1 MNTTSQNLTGTQL
14 ARSLLLFSGAFLFAF
29 ILNSYII
36 HEAGHAFGGML
47 FGCKFKSLQ
56 INPFGTGDWHSRCP
70 NPVTMG
76 LTGRFIQGMG
86 GPIFGLPLSIGITL
100 ILWRKR
106 KPLLLPLLMSAT
118 VACIGN
124 FLGVIDSM
132 GNYPGHLFDYGWM
145 LSIGVPPFVIWGIGI
160 ASLVIG
166 IILMNLLIPLAGIA
180 TTEPFWQV
188 LLLNLSTW
196 PFYLLIRL
204 TVQYQEGVDISGPSS
219 FLILGIILATL
230 TALPFKPI
238 IKIANR
244 FTHLEPVLPAVRAV
258 WLVFG
263 LGVGLTVV
271 LSLLYPI

>member
-1 MNTTSQNLTGTQL
+1 MNISQNLTGTQL
-14 ARSLLLFSGAFLFAF
+14 GRSLLLFSGAFLFAF

-47 FGCKFKSLQ
+47 FGCKFESLH

-70 NPVTMG
+70 NPMTMG

-86 GPIFGLPLSIGITL
+86 GPIFGLPLSILITL
-100 ILWRKR
+100 FLWRKR
-106 KPLLLPLLMSAT
+106 KPVLLPLLMSAT

-132 GNYPGHLFDYGWM
+132 GNYPGHIFDYGWM
-145 LSIGVPPFVIWGIGI
+145 LSIGVPSFVIWGIGF

-166 IILMNLLIPLAGIA
+166 IVLMNLLIPLSGIG
-180 TTEPFWQV
+180 TSEPFWKV
-188 LLLNLSTW
+188 LFLNLSTW

-204 TVQYQEGVDISGPSS
+204 IVQYQEGVDISGPSS

-238 IKIANR
+238 IKFANR
-244 FTHLEPVLPAVRAV
+244 FTHLEPVLPAVHTV